1 MSEAARNLA
10 PVRERPRDD
19 ALAELLPPIRPA
31 EDNDNEAVTQL
42 LAGEQRGFEIPARL
56 WRTMLACYAVFLSAL
71 LLATGGGE
79 STLNI
84 AISAFYMVMFFGLV
98 KVIVKHGP
106 QQGRSPLD
114 GPDGMLQTLYGP
126 LREREVAAQ
135 LLVVPLC
142 VAFFG
147 IAILVIRLC
156 VA

>member
-10 PVRERPRDD
+10 PVVDRPRSD
-19 ALAELLPPIRPA
+19 ALVELLPPVRQ
-31 EDNDNEAVTQL
+31 EEHNDNEAVAEL
-42 LAGEQRGFEIPARL
+42 LAGEQRGFEIPGRL
-56 WRTMLACYAVFLSAL
+56 WLTMVACYGVFLSAL
-71 LLATGGGE
+71 LIATGGGE

-98 KVIVKHGP
+98 KVLVRHGP
-106 QQGRSPLD
+106 KQGHSPLD
-114 GPDGMLQTLYGP
+114 GPNRVLQTLYGP
-126 LREREVAAQ
+126 LGEREIAAQ
-135 LLVVPLC
+135 MLVVPLC